1 VAGVGSKESASS
13 AGIFFPFALIADL
26 QREYFKQLWQFWNT
40 TFLKSVV
47 GGAASVALARAEV

>member
-1 VAGVGSKESASS
+1 MGSKESASS